1 VRPLPSQSGP
11 RWWCRPILKVAAT
24 PCRCASTTIRLCE
37 SATLS
42 ETQGTRCS
50 RLLRPSRLKPSRS
63 HTAHSV
69 RCATVKVAGGGPS
82 VHACAMFLGAKS
94 RHGDKFNQTPG
105 FLGKTASRTTRRG
118 ALINGN
124 PSQQRVALV
133 TRLVVDLEDGLALV
147 SRELRPVALPLET
160 LPRLA
165 STGEYR
171 STLTARLARSPVE
184 AAACSLGLPPVA

>member
-1 VRPLPSQSGP
+1 MARP
-11 RWWCRPILKVAAT
+11 
-24 PCRCASTTIRLCE
+24 STR
-37 SATLS
+37 A
-42 ETQGTRCS
+42 RCS
-50 RLLRPSRLKPSRS
+50 LAQNRVMGTNSTKPRVFWENRISYY
-63 HTAHSV
+63 
-69 RCATVKVAGGGPS
+69 
-82 VHACAMFLGAKS
+82 
-94 RHGDKFNQTPG
+94 
-105 FLGKTASRTTRRG
+105 RRG

>member
-1 VRPLPSQSGP
+1 MGTNSTKP
-11 RWWCRPILKVAAT
+11 RVFWENRI
-24 PCRCASTTIRLCE
+24 SYY
-37 SATLS
+37 
-42 ETQGTRCS
+42 
-50 RLLRPSRLKPSRS
+50 
-63 HTAHSV
+63 
-69 RCATVKVAGGGPS
+69 
-82 VHACAMFLGAKS
+82 
-94 RHGDKFNQTPG
+94 
-105 FLGKTASRTTRRG
+105 RRG